1 MKPSLLII
9 LFFSFFNLTAQ
20 TKRLTQ
26 KEKAEQTA
34 VEFFEGLSHSDF
46 VKIKKYSTSDIKII
60 ENGQVWNIDTLAR
73 FTSVKRPDDY
83 KRINTLQFIETVVK
97 GKIAWTSYYNQA
109 EVFSKGKT
117 SVRKWM
123 ESIVFVKEDGLWKI
137 RLMHSTPHK

>member
-1 MKPSLLII
+1 MKPFLLFT
-9 LFFSFFNLTAQ
+9 LLFSFFNLTAQ
-20 TKRLTQ
+20 KKHLAE
-26 KEKAEQTA
+26 KEKAEHSA
-34 VEFFEGLSHSDF
+34 VEFFEGLSDSDF
-46 VKIKKYSTSDIKII
+46 QKIKKYSTSDIKII
-60 ENGQVWNIDTLAR
+60 ENGQVWNLDTLAR

-83 KRINTLQFIETVVK
+83 KRVNTLQFIETVVK

-109 EVFSKGKT
+109 EIFSKGKT